1 MESVDVDGFF
11 EIKNRIRD
19 LDLSA
24 LENRLDLRSVKAKH
38 GIREYKKWLEIKIY
52 DELTLL
58 IVMQYVAT

>member
-38 GIREYKKWLEIKIY
+38 VTNQTISRVTQLCFFVYE
-52 DELTLL
+52 
-58 IVMQYVAT
+58 